1 MVLDWNK
8 FKHGSDQLS
17 GMWSCNEVRLHLLF
31 QCLKALLLIK
41 EFLPHT
47 GQISLQLIY
56 LNKRQ
61 QERESEQV
69 NEWDTCILTRFL
81 TFGFKRNLASSRH
94 HIRNPWSMECR
105 KDNTQFVSYITRE
118 LSQKIIKSS
127 MLGGRG
133 SYPAFCCNNLRFE
146 DFRVIFTAW
155 WWSGIYC
162 RKDKSSK
169 ALSYL

>member
-1 MVLDWNK
+1 MQWGQVTLTLSMSQSLAPYKGVLASYRPN
-8 FKHGSDQLS
+8 LS
-17 GMWSCNEVRLHLLF
+17 S
-31 QCLKALLLIK
+31 AY
-41 EFLPHT
+41 LPEQKT
-47 GQISLQLIY
+47 A
-56 LNKRQ
+56 R
-61 QERESEQV
+61 RESEQV